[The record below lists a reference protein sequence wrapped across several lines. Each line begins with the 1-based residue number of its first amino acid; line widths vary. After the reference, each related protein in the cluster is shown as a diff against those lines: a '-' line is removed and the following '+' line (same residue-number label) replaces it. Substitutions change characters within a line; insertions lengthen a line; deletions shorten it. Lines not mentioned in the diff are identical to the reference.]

1 MDNKNLYVEHLDLA
15 DTLFPFLGFI
25 ITLGACYRLANFN
38 IDTRQSDSF
47 IGLPTPANT
56 LFIMSL
62 PLVADYFHQVIDMGF
77 VYNKWVLIGI
87 TLLSAYIMN
96 AEIPL
101 FSLKIKEFSFSKYKL
116 QIGFLLISI
125 VLLLLLKI
133 IAVPIIILF
142 YVLLSVANNFF
153 VKK

>member
-1 MDNKNLYVEHLDLA
+1 
-15 DTLFPFLGFI
+15 
-25 ITLGACYRLANFN
+25 
-38 IDTRQSDSF
+38 
-47 IGLPTPANT
+47 
-56 LFIMSL
+56 
-62 PLVADYFHQVIDMGF
+62 
-77 VYNKWVLIGI
+77 
-87 TLLSAYIMN
+87 MN

-125 VLLLLLKI
+125 VFLLLLKI